1 MCHSDVE
8 QKSLSEDKEDF
19 KTFKTEW
26 EFSFRGLLSAWKI
39 HSNREAISQWECTYE
54 KVSDHGP
61 VWVREEVIFQVQ
73 EKRNFDSQNQHQ
85 MILLNVWSKDFT
97 KKITRSPVLG
107 D

>member
-1 MCHSDVE
+1 MHDQVY
-8 QKSLSEDKEDF
+8 LSHLGNDDKHDPHCSRISEEKESRYCLYF
-19 KTFKTEW
+19 
-26 EFSFRGLLSAWKI
+26 LS
-39 HSNREAISQWECTYE
+39 YE

-97 KKITRSPVLG
+97 KKSL
-107 D
+107 DHLF